1 MQSQPYQQAQSS
13 QNMHRSGSSNSLIA
27 NLQTART
34 STYTTAQPYTSPSY
48 TSPSYT
54 SPSYTSPSYTQ
65 QLISNYPS
73 YPQYSSPYTM
83 YTTDKSIPSP
93 SKKRYQKLSSNKTIS
108 RTD

>member
-34 STYTTAQPYTSPSY
+34 NTYTTAQPYTSQP
-48 TSPSYT
+48 YT

>member
-34 STYTTAQPYTSPSY
+34 NTYTTAQP
-48 TSPSYT
+48 YT

-83 YTTDKSIPSP
+83 YTTDKSIQSP